1 MAEDIRKPEE
11 GEQEQPEKAEK
22 IDLGASLRKEH
33 KDKKPVNRAAV
44 IAVAAAVIVV
54 IAVLAVFLP
63 KWIQPRVTDQAEDLT
78 VDLSDH
84 ESSEVVRI
92 TVDGESKFTVT
103 KETVNGAD
111 VYHVDILDDD
121 KVNQGTCSS
130 AFVNAA
136 RMEADQLVE
145 QDAAD
150 LSVYGLDAPSCAVTV
165 EYSDGELLELE
176 LGDRLEISGQVYCR
190 KKGENDVYILRQ
202 YFYNIFGG
210 SMLRYRG
217 LSLPTLNSDIS
228 YTKSIIIRQKGQEQI
243 RFMPVQSTTS
253 SGTWKMTEP
262 DELWLDSGYVSE
274 LVESLSNYKLYGYE
288 GNFADVSQFGLDE
301 PWFEVIVSDTQ
312 GGKRTL
318 RLGDALE
325 GENQY
330 YCTVD
335 DTGDVFT
342 ISSSYLAFAEDF
354 KVSHYLDAFTGIIS
368 IGAVDALDISDGSR
382 TWHLSIE
389 RQEQYEEDGSLKVLA
404 NGQPNY
410 AETFFLDG
418 KECQE
423 SAFKTVYQAVIGVT
437 ISNLADQSLVDETQQ
452 PVLTLNYTFGNGEE
466 PLTVEYL
473 PYDINNYC
481 VRRDGKISLIC
492 RREAVDDILVKLK
505 ALEAGELDKKE
516 D

>member
-1 MAEDIRKPEE
+1 MADDIRRPEE
-11 GEQEQPEKAEK
+11 EAQEEPERK

-44 IAVAAAVIVV
+44 IAAAAAVIVV
-54 IAVLAVFLP
+54 VAVLAVFLP
-63 KWIQPRVTDQAEDLT
+63 KWIQPAQQDETTDLT
-78 VDLSDH
+78 VDLSNH
-84 ESSEVVRI
+84 ESGQVVRI

-103 KETVNGAD
+103 KETVDGED
-111 VYHVDILDDD
+111 VYHVDALDDD

-145 QDAAD
+145 QNAAD
-150 LSVYGLDAPSCAVTV
+150 LSIYGLDTPSCAVTV
-165 EYSDGELLELE
+165 EYDDGELLELE
-176 LGDRLEISGQVYCR
+176 LGDQLEMSGQVYCR
-190 KKGENDVYILRQ
+190 KKGETDVYILRQ

-210 SMLRYRG
+210 SILRYRG
-217 LSLPTLNSDIS
+217 LTLPTLNSDLS

-243 RFMPVQSTTS
+243 RFMPVESTTS

-288 GNFADVSQFGLDE
+288 GNYSDLAQFGLDE
-301 PWFEVIVSDTQ
+301 PWFEVIVSDTE

-318 RLGDALE
+318 RLGDELE
-325 GENQY
+325 GENRY

-342 ISSSYLAFAEDF
+342 ISNSYLEFAEDF

-368 IGAVDALDISDGSR
+368 ISAVDALEISDGSSSYR
-382 TWHLSIE
+382 MTIE

-410 AETFFLDG
+410 AETFFLNG

-423 SAFKTVYQAVIGVT
+423 SAFKTAYQAIIGVT
-437 ISNLADQSLVDETQQ
+437 ISNLADPSLVDETQQ
-452 PVLTLNYTFGNGEE
+452 PVLTLTYTFNNGEA
-466 PLTVEYL
+466 PQTVEYL

-492 RREAVDDILVKLK
+492 KREAVDDIMVKLK